1 VLFAKAFKSQIQDIA
16 EMLEVWDCS
25 KSYLS
30 AGLLQKRMIASNL
43 SIKCMLSGLFKAGFQ
58 FLFEVFIHCLILL
71 QLFAPW
77 CLTCLPFKDSSYN
90 FGKKKLK
97 HLAQLSATLSIH
109 VMSHL

>member
-1 VLFAKAFKSQIQDIA
+1 MFLASQ
-16 EMLEVWDCS
+16 LS
-25 KSYLS
+25 TSTLS
-30 AGLLQKRMIASNL
+30 AIGDDQWDFSMRRKIFFSFFGFKRVL
-43 SIKCMLSGLFKAGFQ
+43 VKCKGSI
-58 FLFEVFIHCLILL
+58 ILL

-90 FGKKKLK
+90 FGEKKLK

>member
-1 VLFAKAFKSQIQDIA
+1 VISKAYIQVQQQVVAQVKNFTAIHKNSRIA
-16 EMLEVWDCS
+16 PSL
-25 KSYLS
+25 
-30 AGLLQKRMIASNL
+30 
-43 SIKCMLSGLFKAGFQ
+43 KCMLSGLFKAGFQ
-58 FLFEVFIHCLILL
+58 FLFEVFIHCIILL

-90 FGKKKLK
+90 FGEKKLK